1 MNIALLIIDMQNGCK
16 EETRCKD
23 AFNEAVLYIN
33 EISGYFRKKN
43 YPVVIVKDLSVGE
56 IGSESFEFVDEVDI
70 EDSDIVVH
78 KAHNN
83 AFWETDLD
91 KILKDKGIDAVVISG
106 FAAEYCVLFS
116 YNGAVERGYNTF
128 LLQNGV
134 AGMDIEEIKKIQLLR
149 SVISYKA
156 LEYFC

>member
-16 EETRCKD
+16 EETRCKE
-23 AFNEAVLYIN
+23 AFDEAVLYIN
-33 EISGYFRKKN
+33 EISGYFRSKN

-56 IGSESFEFVDEVDI
+56 VGSERFEFVEEIDI
-70 EDSDIVVH
+70 SKDDIIVH

-91 KILKDKGIDAVVISG
+91 NILKEKGIDAVVISG

-116 YNGAVERGYNTF
+116 YNGAVERGYSTF

-134 AGMDIEEIKKIQLLR
+134 AGMELEEIKKIQLLR
-149 SVISYKA
+149 PVISYKA